1 MEYRQNSWDNNP
13 TDENGEETKEV
24 NHGNTGLPFGL
35 CAKYGIGL
43 PKNATPRDAW
53 NALAGKGIYPPWTE
67 KGAEQWDKDEE
78 NTKKSKT
85 EIDTSKKATDI
96 ARRLGDKM
104 TKTFDEGYRKNVEEA
119 LKNLTDEELAVFDA
133 TIDRVATIQS
143 GSGEYRYLAR
153 SLTVPTSK
161 ALFLDKELGYDFQA
175 TTFFHEYGHFVS
187 HCMAEKNPQEGWKT
201 KYDFVS
207 SHEVGK
213 TVATDV
219 LNFFNT
225 CISEQGG
232 KQLADLSRLPKNAI
246 ESAKIKL
253 EEITQKNIA
262 SLYEPVKP
270 VWGGYSLE
278 EQTALYMRMGY
289 ARKEAE
295 ERATSFIERQKQRHK
310 EALERYEKRKAEWDA
325 TSPEQRTAAKANLN
339 RFGFLTDALGIVTGS
354 RFDPYSLGYYGHNRS
369 YNRDQSNG
377 AEAWAEYFAIKMTK
391 DKKGEEAYKKYM
403 PKTYELFES
412 YYKNLGDMI

>member
-1 MEYRQNSWDNNP
+1 MAYRQNSWDNSP
-13 TDENGEETKEV
+13 PPDENGEETKAV

-85 EIDTSKKATDI
+85 EIDTSKKATDV

-104 TKTFDEGYRKNVEEA
+104 TRTFDAEYRKNVEEA

-133 TIDRVATIQS
+133 TLDRVATIRS
-143 GSGEYRYLAR
+143 GSGEYDYWKRQI
-153 SLTVPTSK
+153 TVPSGN
-161 ALFLDKELGYDFQA
+161 ADFLDKELGYDFKA
-175 TTFFHEYGHFVS
+175 TTFFHEYGHFIAN
-187 HCMAEKNPQEGWKT
+187 CMASRAEPDT
-201 KYDFVS
+201 LRSRFDFMARK
-207 SHEVGK
+207 EVGN

-232 KQLADLSRLPKNAI
+232 KQLADLSRLPRSAI
-246 ESAKIKL
+246 ESAQIKL
-253 EEITQKNIA
+253 DEVVQKKLANQ
-262 SLYEPVKP
+262 YEPVEPK
-270 VWGGYSLE
+270 WNYSLE
-278 EQTALYMRMGY
+278 EQTALYMRIGY
-289 ARKEAE
+289 TREEAE
-295 ERATSFIERQKQRHK
+295 ERATNFIEQQKQRHK
-310 EALERYEKRKAEWDA
+310 EELERYKKQKAEWDA
-325 TSPEQRTAAKANLN
+325 TSLEERAAARANLN
-339 RFGFLTDALGIVTGS
+339 RFGFLTDAIGAATNGK
-354 RFDPYSLGYYGHNRS
+354 FDTYNYGYYGHNVK
-369 YNRDQSNG
+369 YYKDHANG
-377 AEAWAEYFAIKMTK
+377 EEAWAEYFSIKMTK

-412 YYKNLGDMI
+412 YYKNLGDMV

>member
-1 MEYRQNSWDNNP
+1 MAYRQNSWGNNP

-104 TKTFDEGYRKNVEEA
+104 TKTFDEGYRKNIEEA

-187 HCMAEKNPQEGWKT
+187 H
-201 KYDFVS
+201 
-207 SHEVGK
+207 
-213 TVATDV
+213 
-219 LNFFNT
+219 
-225 CISEQGG
+225 
-232 KQLADLSRLPKNAI
+232 
-246 ESAKIKL
+246 
-253 EEITQKNIA
+253 
-262 SLYEPVKP
+262 
-270 VWGGYSLE
+270 
-278 EQTALYMRMGY
+278 
-289 ARKEAE
+289 
-295 ERATSFIERQKQRHK
+295 
-310 EALERYEKRKAEWDA
+310 
-325 TSPEQRTAAKANLN
+325 
-339 RFGFLTDALGIVTGS
+339 
-354 RFDPYSLGYYGHNRS
+354 
-369 YNRDQSNG
+369 
-377 AEAWAEYFAIKMTK
+377 
-391 DKKGEEAYKKYM
+391 
-403 PKTYELFES
+403 
-412 YYKNLGDMI
+412 

>member
-1 MEYRQNSWDNNP
+1 MEYRQNSYGNNP

-78 NTKKSKT
+78 NAKKSKT

-133 TIDRVATIQS
+133 TIDRVAMIRS
-143 GSGEYRYLAR
+143 GSGVYEYWKRDI
-153 SLTVPTSK
+153 TVPTQK
-161 ALFLDKELGYDFQA
+161 ATDLDRELGYEFRA
-175 TTFFHEYGHFVS
+175 ATFFHEYGHFVS
-187 HCMAEKNPQEGWKT
+187 HCMAEKNPQEGWQT
-201 KYDFVS
+201 KYDFAA
-207 SHEVGK
+207 SHEVGR

-232 KQLADLSRLPKNAI
+232 KQLADLSRLPKSAI
-246 ESAKIKL
+246 ESAQKKL
-253 EEITQKNIA
+253 DEITQKKIA
-262 SLYEPVKP
+262 NQYEPVKP
-270 VWGGYSLE
+270 EWDGYSLE
-278 EQTALYMRMGY
+278 EQSAKYMRMGY
-289 ARKEAE
+289 TREEADARA
-295 ERATSFIERQKQRHK
+295 ASFIERQKQYHK
-310 EALERYEKRKAEWDA
+310 EALEKYEKQKAEWDA
-325 TSPEQRTAAKANLN
+325 TSPEERAAAKANLN
-339 RFGFLTDALGIVTGS
+339 RFGFLTDALGIVTNS
-354 RFDPYSLGYYGHNRS
+354 RFNTQDSGYYGHTQS
-369 YNRDQSNG
+369 YNKSQANG
-377 AEAWAEYFAIKMTK
+377 VEAWAEYFSIKMTK

-403 PKTYELFES
+403 PKTYELFEN